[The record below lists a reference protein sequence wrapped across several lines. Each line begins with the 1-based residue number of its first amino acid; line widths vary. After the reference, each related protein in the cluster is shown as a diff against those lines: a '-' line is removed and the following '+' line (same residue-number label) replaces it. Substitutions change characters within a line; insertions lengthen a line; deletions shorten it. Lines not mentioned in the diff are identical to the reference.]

1 MRQMTSSRPRLLVGI
16 RRRAAATA
24 TAGLILTLVLSACT
38 SSDGVAGSYTGGS
51 NYTSPDGG
59 TTVFA
64 PSNRGKPIRF
74 SAVTATGT
82 TITSSDLG
90 GRVTVVNFWYAQC
103 APCIREAPRL
113 QDLFTQYQNQ
123 KVAFVGVNINDLA
136 PQAIGFEKAHG
147 VTYPTTIETGH
158 NSPMRLA
165 FSGKVSPTT
174 TPTTIVLDKK
184 GRAAARF
191 SGEITNDQSSVVSE
205 LIQQLLAEKTS

>member
-1 MRQMTSSRPRLLVGI
+1 MRSAVRALSTRSTTI
-16 RRRAAATA
+16 RRAAAA
-24 TAGLILTLVLSACT
+24 TAVLTAALLLSACT
-38 SSDGVAGSYTGGS
+38 SNDGVAGSYTGGS
-51 NYTSPDGG
+51 NYTSADGA

-64 PSNRGKPIRF
+64 VANRGKPIRF
-74 SAVTATGT
+74 SATTATGST
-82 TITSSDLG
+82 VTSAEIA

-113 QDLFTQYQNQ
+113 QALYTQYQDE
-123 KVAFVGVNINDLA
+123 KVAFLGVNINDLA

-158 NSPMRLA
+158 ESPMRLA

-174 TPTTIVLDKK
+174 TPTTIVLDKE

-205 LIQQLLAEKTS
+205 LIQQLLDEKTS